1 MSRSPLLAALP
12 LVLAPACGD
21 DGTPLM
27 TPDAPPADAQCTLP
41 PGVSWIFTTAHVVP
55 ADQGFDL
62 DGDTTIDNVLG
73 AAPNAV
79 RSGAN
84 DGLDAAI
91 AGGELLM
98 VMLMTDW
105 SDPPTPDD
113 PDLRFNAFQVYD
125 ADMPA
130 DSSNNLSG
138 QGRFVVPISQLDLQ
152 CRSKTEAD
160 ETTLVGGVLTAR
172 RDSWR
177 FTLTTGLGALEF
189 ADAIIVTT
197 FSSDFATGT
206 SRLGAVMSL
215 CTLSALAFPGDT
227 PGTVLDALV
236 NDEGIG
242 SQVMIDM
249 DRDGDGLEQVRG
261 DGVGVLDCVDGDG
274 TVIDGADCPCHP
286 AIVDGYSVGM
296 EFLAVTAQVVGTI

>member
-1 MSRSPLLAALP
+1 
-12 LVLAPACGD
+12 
-21 DGTPLM
+21 
-27 TPDAPPADAQCTLP
+27 
-41 PGVSWIFTTAHVVP
+41 VSWVFTTAHVMP
-55 ADQGFDL
+55 GDQGFDL
-62 DGDTTIDNVLG
+62 DGDATLDNALG
-73 AAPNAV
+73 NVADGV
-79 RSGAN
+79 RNGVN
-84 DGLDAAI
+84 VGLDAAI
-91 AGGELLM
+91 QGGELLM
-98 VMLMTDW
+98 VMFMTDW
-105 SDPPTPDD
+105 TDPPTPDD

-130 DSSNNLSG
+130 DNSNNFSG
-138 QGRFVVPISQLDLQ
+138 QGRFVVLTSQLDLQ

-160 ETTLVGGVLTAR
+160 ETMLVGGVLTAR

-189 ADAIIVTT
+189 ADAIMVTT
-197 FSSDFATGT
+197 FESDFASGT

-227 PGTVLDALV
+227 PGTVLDALA

-242 SQVMIDM
+242 GQVMIDM
-249 DRDGDGLEQVRG
+249 DRDGDGFERVRG
-261 DGVGVLDCVDGDG
+261 DGVGILDCIDGDG

-296 EFLAVTAQVVGTI
+296 EFSSVAAQVVGTI